1 MRKLIILSALLF
13 IQCSSDNSI
22 LSDKERDFA
31 ITQLQISKDNLLNTL
46 KDVSEEQLH
55 FKNDEASWSIAE
67 CTEHITIFVADVFNI
82 LEESLELAANPER
95 RKDVKFSDEELM
107 LRVQDRTNKTKTE
120 EDYKPHKIYGGQ
132 TATISVYT
140 ETLKKHIDYLKIT
153 KDDLRNHYVNFGSVD
168 SYQIFLYMAAHTN
181 RHIAQIE
188 EIKNSINFP
197 KN

>member
-1 MRKLIILSALLF
+1 
-13 IQCSSDNSI
+13 
-22 LSDKERDFA
+22 
-31 ITQLQISKDNLLNTL
+31 
-46 KDVSEEQLH
+46 
-55 FKNDEASWSIAE
+55 
-67 CTEHITIFVADVFNI
+67 
-82 LEESLELAANPER
+82 
-95 RKDVKFSDEELM
+95 M

-120 EDYKPHKIYGGQ
+120 EDYIPHKIYGGQ

-140 ETLKKHIDYLKIT
+140 ETLKTHIDYLKIT